1 MDLIDM
7 ARANQRAFEAEAPG
21 LELRR
26 QYHETRTIESLERKL
41 RTAKQRLGFINTAP
55 QAG

>member
-7 ARANQRAFEAEAPG
+7 ARANQRAFEADTRT

-26 QYHETRTIESLERKL
+26 QYHESRTIERLESKL
-41 RTAKQRLGFINTAP
+41 RAAKQRLGFINTAP

>member
-7 ARANQRAFEAEAPG
+7 ARANQRAFEADAQT

-26 QYHETRTIESLERKL
+26 QYHEVRNIERLERKL
-41 RTAKQRLGFINTAP
+41 LAARQRLVFINTAP
-55 QAG
+55 QAS

>member
-7 ARANQRAFEAEAPG
+7 ARANQRAFEAEAQT

-26 QYHETRTIESLERKL
+26 QYHEVRTIDRLERKL
-41 RTAKQRLGFINTAP
+41 RAAKQRLGFINTVP
-55 QAG
+55 QAS

>member
-7 ARANQRAFEAEAPG
+7 ARANERAFAADTRTIDQ
-21 LELRR
+21 RR
-26 QYHETRTIESLERKL
+26 QYHEARTIDSLERKL
-41 RTAKQRLGFINTAP
+41 RAAKQRLGFINTAP